1 LDKYS
6 KYVKYLGRRED
17 IKELLTISDIFVLP
31 TYYREGVPRVLL
43 EASAIGLGLI
53 ATDMPGCRDVVE
65 DEYNGKL
72 VNPKDPKDLSS
83 KMIYMA
89 EDTRI
94 DLKKYQINTHG

>member
-1 LDKYS
+1 
-6 KYVKYLGRRED
+6 
-17 IKELLTISDIFVLP
+17 VLP

-89 EDTRI
+89 EDR
-94 DLKKYQINTHG
+94 DRLKKYKINSRIKVLEFHSREGIKGLCRHI